1 MAASS
6 TSGKVSTVRGLGEIA
21 LRIENLDAMQKFYE
35 DLALIRNDLD
45 NLAGERAKCSGT
57 LDGNI
62 IRVSS
67 ISVQ

>member
-35 DLALIRNDLD
+35 DLALNP
-45 NLAGERAKCSGT
+45 ERPGQPGGRESQVF
-57 LDGNI
+57 
-62 IRVSS
+62 RHS
-67 ISVQ
+67 